1 MMRSDSVCRQQSAV
15 FQFVTSLT
23 EEEDDYETSDHEAD
37 HLDNADGDESFHRSS
52 VDERKGGKSC
62 LVM

>member
-1 MMRSDSVCRQQSAV
+1 MCPYKVFRQQSAV

-37 HLDNADGDESFHRSS
+37 HLDHTDCDESAHRSS
-52 VDERKGGKSC
+52 VDGGKGGKSC
-62 LVM
+62 LIM